1 MENERQRKPK
11 GQARM
16 DGQSTDTDNTGHIRH
31 LTMTNKSQ
39 KQHNTENKKDE
50 QHELHQK
57 PHELHQKPHK
67 LHQKPHKLHQKQ
79 HEPHHKPGMNP
90 EAHIVKCIS
99 YHL

>member
-1 MENERQRKPK
+1 
-11 GQARM
+11 M
-16 DGQSTDTDNTGHIRH
+16 DGQSRDTDNTGHARH

-50 QHELHQK
+50 QHEPHRK
-57 PHELHQKPHK
+57 THELHQKPHE
-67 LHQKPHKLHQKQ
+67 LHQKQ

-90 EAHIVKCIS
+90 EAHIVKCLS